1 MINSRQVHPI
11 KLLFILKGSIIPII
25 APQIVFITLFSLFV
39 AISHKF
45 YPAILP
51 QYALA
56 PFTLLGIALSLFL
69 GFRNNACYAR
79 WWEGRNLWGQL
90 VISSRNLSRQIMSLI
105 DNKTAYGR
113 DAQRQLICLNIA
125 YNYALKHQLNGSV
138 PWYDIEKFLKPS
150 EIDSLKSA
158 YNLPD
163 AILRLISKQLI
174 FLRQKHLL
182 SDYFIVNLEQHISAM
197 VSVQAGCER
206 IQNTPLPLAY
216 RLLVHRTVYLFC
228 FILPFGLVNSL
239 GLMTPIL
246 SSIIA
251 YAFLGLDSLSTEL
264 EQPFGTSLNHLP
276 ISDITYSI
284 EQNLLENLE
293 ELNQT

>member
-1 MINSRQVHPI
+1 VRNSRQVHPI

-25 APQIVFITLFSLFV
+25 APQIVFITLFSLFIT
-39 AISHKF
+39 ISHKF

-51 QYALA
+51 QYALT

-90 VISSRNLSRQIMSLI
+90 VTSSRNLSRQIMSLI
-105 DNKTAYGR
+105 DNKTTDGR
-113 DAQRQLICLNIA
+113 DAQRQLIFLIIA
-125 YNYALKHQLNGSV
+125 YNYALQHQLNRSV
-138 PWYDIEKFLKPS
+138 PWRNIEKYLQPS
-150 EIDSLKSA
+150 EIDSLKNA
-158 YNLPD
+158 DNLPD

-174 FLRQKHLL
+174 LLRHKHLL
-182 SDYFIVNLEQHISAM
+182 SDYLIVNLEQHISAM
-197 VSVQAGCER
+197 VSAQAGCER

-228 FILPFGLVNSL
+228 FILPFGLLNSL

-251 YAFLGLDSLSTEL
+251 YAFLGLDALSTQL

-276 ISDITYSI
+276 IAKITYSI
-284 EQNLLENLE
+284 EQNLLENLN